1 MSRRTFLLTGAT
13 SGIGRAMAA
22 QLAAPDVRLV
32 LASRSRTE
40 GEAVV
45 RQLDGRGDVVFRP
58 LDLSRQRDVRDFAE
72 RFLAEEPRLDVLLNN
87 AGCQS
92 QTLARSA
99 DGLELVFAT
108 NVVGPF
114 LLTRLLLER
123 LKASAPAR
131 IVNTASTFAKGL
143 DLADLDF
150 TRRAYSDTAAYQ
162 ASKQADRLFTWALAR
177 RLEGSQVTANA
188 FSPGLVTSTGLY
200 RDAPRSTLRILKVV
214 SFFAGRTAEQGADTG
229 AWLATAPELAAVSG
243 RFFEKRKER
252 ACEFRGRDAEEALW
266 ATCSRLC
273 GLPE

>member
-1 MSRRTFLLTGAT
+1 MSSRTFLLTGAT

-22 QLAAPDVRLV
+22 QLVGPQVRLV
-32 LASRSRTE
+32 LASRSRSE

-45 RQLDGRGDVVFRP
+45 KSLESKGEVLFRP
-58 LDLSRQRDVRDFAE
+58 LDLSSQRDVRGFAE
-72 RFLAEEPRLDVLLNN
+72 RFLAEEPRLDVLINN

-92 QTLARSA
+92 QKPARSV

-123 LKASAPAR
+123 LKACAPAR

-143 DLADLDF
+143 DLEDLDF
-150 TRRAYSDTAAYQ
+150 ARRAYSDTAAYQ

-177 RLEGSQVTANA
+177 RLEGTRVTANA

-214 SFFAGRTAEQGADTG
+214 SLFAGRTAEQGADTG
-229 AWLATAPELAAVSG
+229 AWLATAPELEAVSG
-243 RFFEKRKER
+243 RFYEKRKER
-252 ACEFRGRDAEEALW
+252 PCEFRGRDAEEALW
-266 ATCSRLC
+266 ATCCRLS